1 MKMLGVY
8 HIALLPAADEAAFV
22 RHMTG
27 KVFPSTDILQLTRI
41 TSGFSHQLLRRAG
54 QLHQFAWNVTV
65 QLVTDAGYDF
75 EQNVQR
81 IQASLHAFGLVIGV
95 DTFTEVATDEV
106 D

>member
-8 HIALLPAADEAAFV
+8 HIALFPAADEADFV

-27 KVFPSTDILQLTRI
+27 EVFPSTDILQLTRI
-41 TSGFSHQLLRRAG
+41 TSGFSHQLLKSPGHLR
-54 QLHQFAWNVTV
+54 QFAWNVTV

-75 EQNVQR
+75 EQNVER
-81 IQASLHAFGLVIGV
+81 IQGSLEAFGLVIGV
-95 DTFTEVATDEV
+95 DTFTELATDHA